1 MEPRQSFSPPAI
13 GKRSDNRTAT
23 GGLREPLSPS
33 ASGSRSFQ
41 LNFFSVPASKSM
53 RRDTTAGEF
62 VGCTKAQTTHR
73 YAAGPLSVS
82 DLVAKGVDEASAR
95 RIWPAG
101 APTRPTIQEGSMH
114 YYIPQMLP
122 EYVEVE
128 PQVFQ
133 PYRDA
138 TVAGWRN
145 EQRLATQQGKH
156 QRPGVT
162 QMVLL
167 ADKLQI
173 AERVPLHPY
182 LVKLGDLEKFKFLLD
197 R

>member
-1 MEPRQSFSPPAI
+1 
-13 GKRSDNRTAT
+13 
-23 GGLREPLSPS
+23 
-33 ASGSRSFQ
+33 
-41 LNFFSVPASKSM
+41 
-53 RRDTTAGEF
+53 
-62 VGCTKAQTTHR
+62 
-73 YAAGPLSVS
+73 
-82 DLVAKGVDEASAR
+82 
-95 RIWPAG
+95 
-101 APTRPTIQEGSMH
+101 MH

-128 PQVFQ
+128 LHVFQ
-133 PYRDA
+133 PYCVA

-173 AERVPLHPY
+173 AESVPLHPY
-182 LVKLGDLEKFKFLLD
+182 LVKLADLEKFRFLLD

>member
-1 MEPRQSFSPPAI
+1 
-13 GKRSDNRTAT
+13 
-23 GGLREPLSPS
+23 
-33 ASGSRSFQ
+33 
-41 LNFFSVPASKSM
+41 
-53 RRDTTAGEF
+53 
-62 VGCTKAQTTHR
+62 
-73 YAAGPLSVS
+73 
-82 DLVAKGVDEASAR
+82 
-95 RIWPAG
+95 
-101 APTRPTIQEGSMH
+101 MH

-128 PQVFQ
+128 PHVFQ
-133 PYRDA
+133 PYCDA

-145 EQRLATQQGKH
+145 MQRLATQQGKH
-156 QRPGVT
+156 QHPGVT

>member
-1 MEPRQSFSPPAI
+1 MFRCA
-13 GKRSDNRTAT
+13 D
-23 GGLREPLSPS
+23 
-33 ASGSRSFQ
+33 
-41 LNFFSVPASKSM
+41 
-53 RRDTTAGEF
+53 
-62 VGCTKAQTTHR
+62 GCTWKKSDQSR
-73 YAAGPLSVS
+73 PMRAACAHAREGP
-82 DLVAKGVDEASAR
+82 
-95 RIWPAG
+95 
-101 APTRPTIQEGSMH
+101 MH

-128 PQVFQ
+128 PHVFQ

-145 EQRLATQQGKH
+145 EQRLATRKGKH

-173 AERVPLHPY
+173 AESVPLHPY
-182 LVKLGDLEKFKFLLD
+182 LVKLGDLKI
-197 R
+197 